1 MIEIWKPIKGFEG
14 FYEVSNIGRVK
25 SVDRFI
31 DNNGTPQK
39 IFGKIKTPQD
49 NGHGYL
55 WVQLYRNNKGTYK
68 YVHRL
73 VAEAFIPNPDNKP
86 QVNHL
91 DYNKQNNCVNNLE
104 WVTAKENN
112 EYSMPNRKDKTG
124 PKGTGVIKCDMNGNE
139 LERYSG
145 MREAERANN
154 LANGVIS
161 AYFKYGYKHCG
172 GYLWKKVK

>member
-1 MIEIWKPIKGFEG
+1 MTEIWKPVKGYEG
-14 FYEVSNIGRVK
+14 LYKVSNMGRIK
-25 SVDRFI
+25 SVERYMK
-31 DNNGTPQK
+31 NHSKLQLVPE
-39 IFGKIKTPQD
+39 KIKSPQD

-55 WVQLYRNNKGTYK
+55 WVQLCKNSKCSYR

-91 DYNKQNNCVNNLE
+91 DYNKQNNCVDNLE

-124 PKGTGVIKCDMNGNE
+124 PKGAGVIKCDLAGNE

-161 AYFKYGYKHCG
+161 KYFKKNYSQCG